1 MRRIR
6 IVLLTVA
13 VVLLLASCAS
23 TQVEEPSSIE
33 LMELAEINP
42 DLSDSAWTASFY
54 VDNFGS
60 FTDEAYILNESPGV
74 FSNSATNN
82 SYAKLKILGEQNA
95 IAFEISEYSLGFP
108 VTISSYERVRIQIQL
123 LDGEVVE
130 LKNTRISN
138 SSKRIVCEDT
148 RSCSNTYRFYSALLS
163 SGVVKISIRIS
174 SDYSSSSYLFAVS
187 EKGLAEAYR
196 KAYLSE

>member
-6 IVLLTVA
+6 IVLSAVA

-82 SYAKLKILGEQNA
+82 SYAELKILGEQNT

-130 LKNTRISN
+130 LKNTRISPSIGRG
-138 SSKRIVCEDT
+138 SSVTVLMPPPLISTMVPLFLE
-148 RSCSNTYRFYSALLS
+148 S
-163 SGVVKISIRIS
+163 SGKCLKW
-174 SDYSSSSYLFAVS
+174 YSCAS
-187 EKGLAEAYR
+187 
-196 KAYLSE
+196 